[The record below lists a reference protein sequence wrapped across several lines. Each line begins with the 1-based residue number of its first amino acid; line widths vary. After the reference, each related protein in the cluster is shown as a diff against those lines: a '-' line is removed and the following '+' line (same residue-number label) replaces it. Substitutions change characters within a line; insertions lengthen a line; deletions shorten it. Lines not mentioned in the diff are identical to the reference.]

1 MNSWDGGA
9 LVALGAFHGINP
21 AMGWLFAAA
30 IGFREQ
36 TRRALF
42 AALGPIAAGHAASM
56 ALTILLVEELRVVAS
71 DATIRIAAALAL
83 LAFAATRVA
92 RDHRHPRW
100 VGMHLQNGELAVWS
114 FLMSTAHGA
123 GLMLIPIL
131 IGTRVEGHDHMLMVG
146 SLAIVAAAVAV
157 HSAAMIAVSGAAAFV
172 VYEFVGVGVLRRGW
186 LNLDRLW
193 VYALAGGA
201 AVIMFVG

>member
-1 MNSWDGGA
+1 MKGWDVGA

-21 AMGWLFAAA
+21 AMGWLFAVA

-36 TRRALF
+36 TRRALVG
-42 AALGPIAAGHAASM
+42 ALGPIAVGHAASM
-56 ALTILLVEELRVVAS
+56 AVTILLLEELRVVAS
-71 DATIRIAAALAL
+71 DATIRVAAALAL

-92 RDHRHPRW
+92 RDHPHPRW
-100 VGMHLQNGELAVWS
+100 VGMRLGNGELAVWS

-123 GLMLIPIL
+123 GLMLIPVL
-131 IGTRVEGHDHMLMVG
+131 MGTRVEGHDHMLMVG
-146 SLAIVAAAVAV
+146 SLSVAAAAVAV
-157 HSAAMIAVSGAAAFV
+157 HTVAMIAVAGGAAFV

-186 LNLDRLW
+186 LNLDRVW

-201 AVIMFVG
+201 AAVLFVG

>member
-1 MNSWDGGA
+1 MNGWHGGA

-21 AMGWLFAAA
+21 AMGWLFAVA

-42 AALGPIAAGHAASM
+42 GALGPIAAGHAASM
-56 ALTILLVEELRVVAS
+56 AATILLVEELRVVAS
-71 DATIRIAAALAL
+71 DAAIRIAAALAL

-100 VGMHLQNGELAVWS
+100 VGMHLRNRELAVWS

-123 GLMLIPIL
+123 GLMLIPVL
-131 IGTRVEGHDHMLMVG
+131 MGTRVEAHDHMLMVG

-157 HSAAMIAVSGAAAFV
+157 HSVAMIAVAGGAAFV

-186 LNLDRLW
+186 LNLDRVW

-201 AVIMFVG
+201 AAVLFVG